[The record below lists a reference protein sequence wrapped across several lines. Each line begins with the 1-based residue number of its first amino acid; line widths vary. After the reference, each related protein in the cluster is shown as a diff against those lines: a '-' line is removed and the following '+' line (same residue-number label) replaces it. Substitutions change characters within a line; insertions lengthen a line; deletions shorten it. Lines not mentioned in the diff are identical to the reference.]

1 MGERKGG
8 LPTYADSPRVTVSS
22 DSILVGGSVHLNA
35 VELLVGDL
43 IDFKRQTSRCFPSV
57 EAGGLLD
64 WEAQVHLASAR
75 LNDRLSD
82 RAKVLDRVGG
92 VEAVSGWIAS
102 DIILSSCAVYIELAG
117 SVEAVSGWTCRDVI
131 LPCCAVS
138 IEFCSRFE
146 RLENG
151 CIAESWIETEACIG
165 RFDVIGDA
173 IIVSIGDGRCRAWTG
188 AS

>member
-92 VEAVSGWIAS
+92 VEAVSGW
-102 DIILSSCAVYIELAG
+102 
-117 SVEAVSGWTCRDVI
+117 TCRDVI